1 MADTDKD
8 DIRLSTYDIK
18 TKTGDNGCDETIV
31 IHLNDID
38 YDIELNNPGG
48 VNDFEQGNIDEFKG
62 VSGPLIKIDPKNE
75 DVLDPAN
82 HHLNTLRIVG
92 GPNSGDFW
100 DVEWIYIYSH
110 AENRSYL
117 FTHPSGELHP
127 TQKTIKACP
136 YPLFVIAS
144 REGR

>member
-18 TKTGDNGCDETIV
+18 TKTGDNGCDET
-31 IHLNDID
+31 
-38 YDIELNNPGG
+38 
-48 VNDFEQGNIDEFKG
+48 
-62 VSGPLIKIDPKNE
+62 LIKIDPKNE

-92 GPNSGDFW
+92 GPYSGDFW